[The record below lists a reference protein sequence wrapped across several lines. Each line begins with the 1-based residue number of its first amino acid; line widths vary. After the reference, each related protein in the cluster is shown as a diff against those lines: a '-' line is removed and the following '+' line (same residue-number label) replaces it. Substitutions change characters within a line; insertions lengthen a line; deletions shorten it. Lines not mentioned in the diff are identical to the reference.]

1 MILHENSLIIKN
13 INEVTNE
20 LHEFIRDQ
28 VLEKFRRKGIMIGI
42 SGGIDSAV
50 VSALCAS
57 ALGSENVLGLI
68 MPEKD
73 SNPNSKIYAELVS
86 KKLNIK
92 TASIDLTPILDSFGV
107 YDKRDAVIV
116 KYFKNFDNRCKY
128 RIVVPDQM
136 TNKTSISIP
145 HLEIL
150 DINNQIHKIRIN
162 LKDYLEITAA
172 TNIKH
177 RCRMITLYYYAEKNH
192 YIVAGTT
199 NKSEFVQGYFVKY
212 GDGGVDIDPIANL
225 YKSQVYQL
233 ANHLEIPMEIIQR
246 KASPDTWSLEVSD
259 EEFFYGLPY
268 KTLDL
273 LWFAKENNTPIS
285 EISRILGLSAQQIE
299 RIFNDQQ
306 RKWKSSQHMRTIPP
320 QGKPNI
326 ILS

>member
-1 MILHENSLIIKN
+1 MILHENNLTIKN
-13 INEVTNE
+13 IKEVASE
-20 LHEFIRDQ
+20 LHEFIKNQ
-28 VLEKFRRKGIMIGI
+28 THEKFRRKGVVVGI

-50 VSALCAS
+50 VSALCVNAV
-57 ALGSENVLGLI
+57 GSENVLGLI

-73 SNPNSKIYAELVS
+73 SNSSSKIYAELVS
-86 KKLNIK
+86 QKFNIK
-92 TASIDLTPILDSFGV
+92 TLSIDLTPILDAFGV
-107 YDKRDAVIV
+107 YEKRDIIIA
-116 KYFKNFDNRCKY
+116 KYFKNFDQNCKY
-128 RIVVPDQM
+128 RIVIPDQL
-136 TNKTSISIP
+136 TNKANISLP

-150 DINNQIHKIRIN
+150 DVNNQTHKIKVN
-162 LKDYLEITAA
+162 LTDYLEITAA

-177 RCRMITLYYYAEKNH
+177 RCRMIMLYHHAEKNH
-192 YIVAGTT
+192 FIVAGTT
-199 NKSEFVQGYFVKY
+199 NKSELVQGYFVKY
-212 GDGGVDIDPIANL
+212 GDGGVDIDPIAGL

-233 ANHLEIPMEIIQR
+233 AHHLGIPAEIIQR

-273 LWFAKENNTPIS
+273 LWFAKENNIPIS
-285 EISRILGLSAQQIE
+285 EISHTLNLTTEQIE

-306 RKWKSSQHMRTIPP
+306 RKWKSSQHMRDMPP

>member
-1 MILHENSLIIKN
+1 MILHENSLIIQN
-13 INEVTNE
+13 IKEITNE

-28 VLEKFRRKGIMIGI
+28 VLEKFRRKGVVIGI

-50 VSALCAS
+50 VSALCTN
-57 ALGSENVLGLI
+57 ALGSKNVLGLI

-86 KKLNIK
+86 KKLNIE
-92 TASIDLTPILDSFGV
+92 TTLIDLTPILDSFGV
-107 YDKRDAVIV
+107 YEKRDAVIV
-116 KYFKNFDNRCKY
+116 KYFKNFDNKCKY
-128 RIVVPDQM
+128 RIVVPDQL
-136 TNKTSISIP
+136 TNKTSISVP
-145 HLEIL
+145 YLEVL
-150 DINNQIHKIRIN
+150 DINNQIHKIKIN

-177 RCRMITLYYYAEKNH
+177 RCRMIMLYHYAEKNH
-192 YIVAGTT
+192 FIVAGTT
-199 NKSEFVQGYFVKY
+199 NKSELIQGYFVKY
-212 GDGGVDIDPIANL
+212 GDGGVDIDPIAGL

-233 ANHLEIPMEIIQR
+233 ANHLEIPMEVIRR

-273 LWFAKENNTPIS
+273 LWFAKENNIAVS
-285 EISRILGLSAQQIE
+285 EVSHILGLSVEQIE
-299 RIFNDQQ
+299 RIFDDQQ
-306 RKWKSSQHMRTIPP
+306 RKWKSSQHMRTVPP